1 MQNPES
7 HILMTSSDVTWV
19 NVGIALVF
27 VLFNIGISTVFRLGI
42 GLSLFIAALRCVGQL
57 AVVAIILQKVFET
70 EEPWLVAL
78 ICCASLI
85 LP

>member
-1 MQNPES
+1 
-7 HILMTSSDVTWV
+7 MTSSSELTWV

-27 VLFNIGISTVFRLGI
+27 ILFNIGISAFFRLGV

-57 AVVAIILQKVFET
+57 AVVATILQKVFET

-78 ICCASLI
+78 ICCASFI
-85 LP
+85 LDSAF